1 MSLYDLT
8 GNKVSFTYG
17 RLVQI
22 ASGSYYD
29 GFGNPLNLSGSGTI
43 LTTGSTYPITSSWAN
58 NVISSSYALTASYA
72 LNGGGGGINLVTGS
86 TYPITS
92 SWAITASYCL
102 NSPSPIASEAVS
114 ASFYSSSVW
123 EFTHSLNSK
132 PILIQ
137 AYDVNFNQIIPQ
149 NILLVNLDVARIT
162 FPISASG
169 YAIASKSGILIISS
183 SAGTSLVTGS
193 TYQITSS
200 WANNVVSSSYALTA
214 SYVVIAQTASY
225 WSGSVVSSSYS
236 DSSSYSNNS
245 NSSSY
250 ALSSSYAVTASYSL
264 ISEISNNSLNAQDI
278 LIYVKNTSGAIIPKG
293 KVVRI
298 VGADN
303 SSNNPTI
310 ELADF
315 RNENNSANTL
325 GFTNEEFSVNG
336 FGYVMTEGK
345 LLTVNTSNFTS
356 ADLLYLSSSGTVT
369 NVTPQPP
376 YHGVRLGQVI
386 RSQINNGSIY
396 VRIDNGYELEELH
409 NVLDTSTTSSYGDLL
424 MRNGSVWI
432 NSKNLTGSYTLS
444 GSLTTTSNINCISV
458 TASLNGTSSWSNNSI
473 SSSVSI
479 SSSYTVTASYSSN
492 SLTASYF
499 GSGSDNYFPFWSSNK
514 LSYDSLISQS
524 NNQIAI
530 LSDTTS
536 FLGDALIINKS
547 DPIYVN
553 NNPTIDASNSPNQ
566 TLMLTPNVVIGGDGN
581 SEHWNRFNSNGTV
594 DFLGANI
601 KFTSGGAAAF
611 NSSITIGSPVL
622 LGNNVLDVIG
632 NISASA
638 ITASRLVG
646 TADSASYLT
655 PTNNYTVANLTSSNI
670 LVTGTIY
677 ASNFSAS
684 TIYITSSE
692 FIVADNIITLN
703 ALNPYK
709 RYAGLELH
717 DSGSNNFSSI
727 LWDSQNNYLFVSSS
741 EAVGSRQI
749 ILGPDNQVNLISNY
763 IPLISGSNTI
773 TSSIIYQNTGNI
785 GIGTTLPS
793 AKVDVVG
800 DVQANAFY
808 GKSFN
813 LTTTSGQSAI
823 FDTFTS
829 TGTGEVYE
837 ITIKGNPNA
846 GESNNYQDVIYGKI
860 IVGTGKTGSIA
871 TTFVNYVQE
880 SPDPRLL
887 YSSGGSSLTA
897 SVYFN
902 SASVDVTQKGVGQST
917 PIRVVIGSYAV
928 GYVGNNTTVRL
939 KQIL

>member
-17 RLVQI
+17 RLVQV

-29 GFGNPLNLSGSGTI
+29 GFGNPLDLSGSGTVLI
-43 LTTGSTYPITSSWAN
+43 
-58 NVISSSYALTASYA
+58 
-72 LNGGGGGINLVTGS
+72 TGS

-102 NSPSPIASEAVS
+102 NSPSPITSEAVS

-123 EFTHSLNSK
+123 EFTHSLNTT
-132 PILIQ
+132 PILVQ
-137 AYDVNFNQIIPQ
+137 TYDLDFNQIIPQ
-149 NILLVNLDVARIT
+149 NILLVNLDVARIS

-169 YAIASKSGILIISS
+169 YVIASRSGLLVISS
-183 SAGTSLVTGS
+183 SVGTNLTTGS
-193 TYQITSS
+193 TYPITSS
-200 WANNVVSSSYALTA
+200 WANNVVSASYSNNSTSASYSLTA
-214 SYVVIAQTASY
+214 SYY
-225 WSGSVVSSSYS
+225 DGSVVSSSYS

-250 ALSSSYAVTASYSL
+250 TLSSSYAVTASYSL
-264 ISEISNNSLNAQDI
+264 FAENSVNSQNAQDI
-278 LIYVKNTSGAIIPKG
+278 LVYAKNTSGAIIPKG

-315 RNENNSANTL
+315 RNENDSANTL

-336 FGYVMTEGK
+336 FGYVITEGK
-345 LLTVNTSNFTS
+345 LTMVNTGDFVSG
-356 ADLLYLSSSGTVT
+356 DLLYLSSSGTVT
-369 NVTPQPP
+369 TTTPHPP
-376 YHGVRLGQVI
+376 YHSVRLGEVL
-386 RSQINNGSIY
+386 RSQNVNGSIY

-424 MRNGSVWI
+424 VKSGSLWI
-432 NSKNLTGSYTLS
+432 NSKNLIGSYTLS
-444 GSLTTTSNINCISV
+444 GSLTTTSDINCTSV
-458 TASLNGTSSWSNNSI
+458 TASLYGTSSWSNNS
-473 SSSVSI
+473 
-479 SSSYTVTASYSSN
+479 
-492 SLTASYF
+492 LT
-499 GSGSDNYFPFWSSNK
+499 
-514 LSYDSLISQS
+514 
-524 NNQIAI
+524 
-530 LSDTTS
+530 
-536 FLGDALIINKS
+536 
-547 DPIYVN
+547 
-553 NNPTIDASNSPNQ
+553 
-566 TLMLTPNVVIGGDGN
+566 
-581 SEHWNRFNSNGTV
+581 
-594 DFLGANI
+594 
-601 KFTSGGAAAF
+601 
-611 NSSITIGSPVL
+611 
-622 LGNNVLDVIG
+622 
-632 NISASA
+632 
-638 ITASRLVG
+638 
-646 TADSASYLT
+646 ASYLT
-655 PTNNYTVANLTSSNI
+655 PTNNYVVANLTSSNI
-670 LVTGTIY
+670 SVTGTIY

-692 FIVADNIITLN
+692 YIVADNIITLN

-741 EAVGSRQI
+741 ETVGSRQI
-749 ILGPDNQVNLISNY
+749 ILGPDHEVNLISNY

-785 GIGTTLPS
+785 GIGTTSPS

-837 ITIKGNPNA
+837 VTIKGNPNA
-846 GESNNYQDVIYGKI
+846 GESVDYQDVIYGKI

-871 TTFVNYVQE
+871 TTFINYVQE

-902 SASVDVTQKGVGQST
+902 SASFDVTQKGVGQST

>member
-1 MSLYDLT
+1 M
-8 GNKVSFTYG
+8 
-17 RLVQI
+17 
-22 ASGSYYD
+22 
-29 GFGNPLNLSGSGTI
+29 
-43 LTTGSTYPITSSWAN
+43 
-58 NVISSSYALTASYA
+58 
-72 LNGGGGGINLVTGS
+72 
-86 TYPITS
+86 
-92 SWAITASYCL
+92 
-102 NSPSPIASEAVS
+102 
-114 ASFYSSSVW
+114 
-123 EFTHSLNSK
+123 
-132 PILIQ
+132 
-137 AYDVNFNQIIPQ
+137 
-149 NILLVNLDVARIT
+149 
-162 FPISASG
+162 
-169 YAIASKSGILIISS
+169 
-183 SAGTSLVTGS
+183 
-193 TYQITSS
+193 
-200 WANNVVSSSYALTA
+200 
-214 SYVVIAQTASY
+214 
-225 WSGSVVSSSYS
+225 
-236 DSSSYSNNS
+236 
-245 NSSSY
+245 
-250 ALSSSYAVTASYSL
+250 
-264 ISEISNNSLNAQDI
+264 
-278 LIYVKNTSGAIIPKG
+278 
-293 KVVRI
+293 
-298 VGADN
+298 
-303 SSNNPTI
+303 
-310 ELADF
+310 
-315 RNENNSANTL
+315 
-325 GFTNEEFSVNG
+325 
-336 FGYVMTEGK
+336 
-345 LLTVNTSNFTS
+345 
-356 ADLLYLSSSGTVT
+356 
-369 NVTPQPP
+369 
-376 YHGVRLGQVI
+376 
-386 RSQINNGSIY
+386 
-396 VRIDNGYELEELH
+396 
-409 NVLDTSTTSSYGDLL
+409 
-424 MRNGSVWI
+424 
-432 NSKNLTGSYTLS
+432 
-444 GSLTTTSNINCISV
+444 
-458 TASLNGTSSWSNNSI
+458 
-473 SSSVSI
+473 
-479 SSSYTVTASYSSN
+479 
-492 SLTASYF
+492 
-499 GSGSDNYFPFWSSNK
+499 
-514 LSYDSLISQS
+514 ISQS

-692 FIVADNIITLN
+692 YIVSDNIITLN
-703 ALNPYK
+703 ALNPYR

-727 LWDSQNNYLFVSSS
+727 LWDSQNNYLFISSS
-741 EAVGSRQI
+741 ETVGSRQI

>member
-29 GFGNPLNLSGSGTI
+29 GFGNLLNLSGTGSGTI
-43 LTTGSTYPITSSWAN
+43 LTTGSTYPITSSWAIHSI
-58 NVISSSYALTASYA
+58 NVDGGYVTASGILTAGDIIPSNPSASLGTVEFPFKDINISS
-72 LNGGGGGINLVTGS
+72 GS
-86 TYPITS
+86 ISLANADPLI
-92 SWAITASYCL
+92 
-102 NSPSPIASEAVS
+102 EAVVLS
-114 ASFYSSSVW
+114 
-123 EFTHSLNSK
+123 N
-132 PILIQ
+132 
-137 AYDVNFNQIIPQ
+137 VNG
-149 NILLVNLDVARIT
+149 NLDV
-162 FPISASG
+162 SSG
-169 YAIASKSGILIISS
+169 GIRLVQENSSFIAP
-183 SAGTSLVTGS
+183 TGS
-193 TYQITSS
+193 
-200 WANNVVSSSYALTA
+200 
-214 SYVVIAQTASY
+214 
-225 WSGSVVSSSYS
+225 
-236 DSSSYSNNS
+236 
-245 NSSSY
+245 
-250 ALSSSYAVTASYSL
+250 
-264 ISEISNNSLNAQDI
+264 
-278 LIYVKNTSGAIIPKG
+278 
-293 KVVRI
+293 
-298 VGADN
+298 
-303 SSNNPTI
+303 
-310 ELADF
+310 
-315 RNENNSANTL
+315 
-325 GFTNEEFSVNG
+325 FS
-336 FGYVMTEGK
+336 
-345 LLTVNTSNFTS
+345 
-356 ADLLYLSSSGTVT
+356 YLSSSFKQVGD
-369 NVTPQPP
+369 
-376 YHGVRLGQVI
+376 RLLIGNDI
-386 RSQINNGSIY
+386 I
-396 VRIDNGYELEELH
+396 
-409 NVLDTSTTSSYGDLL
+409 
-424 MRNGSVWI
+424 
-432 NSKNLTGSYTLS
+432 S
-444 GSLTTTSNINCISV
+444 GSLQVVNGITG
-458 TASLNGTSSWSNNSI
+458 SLYGTSSWSNNSI

-479 SSSYTVTASYSSN
+479 SSSYTVNASYSSN

-514 LSYDSLISQS
+514 LSYNSLISQS

-530 LSDTTS
+530 LSDTAS
-536 FLGDALIINKS
+536 FLGNALIINKS

-581 SEHWNRFNSNGTV
+581 SEHWNRFNSDGTV

-622 LGNNVLDVIG
+622 LGNNKLDVIG

-655 PTNNYTVANLTSSNI
+655 PTNNYTVSNLTSSNI

-692 FIVADNIITLN
+692 YIVSDNIITLN
-703 ALNPYK
+703 ALNPYR

-717 DSGSNNFSSI
+717 DSGSSNFSSI

-741 EAVGSRQI
+741 ETVGSRQI
-749 ILGPDNQVNLISNY
+749 ILGPDNEVNLISNY
-763 IPLISGSNTI
+763 IPLISSSNTI

-785 GIGTTLPS
+785 GIGTTSPS

-800 DVQANAFY
+800 DIQANAFY

-837 ITIKGNPNA
+837 VIIKSNPNA
-846 GESNNYQDVIYGKI
+846 GESGNYQDVIYGKI

-902 SASVDVTQKGVGQST
+902 SSSVDVTQKGVGQST

>member
-1 MSLYDLT
+1 MSYDLT
-8 GNKVSFTYG
+8 GEKISFTYG
-17 RLVQI
+17 RVVQI
-22 ASGSYYD
+22 VSGSYYD
-29 GFGNPLNLSGSGTI
+29 GFGNVLPIGTSSVVISGSTSGFA
-43 LTTGSTYPITSSWAN
+43 TTGSNTFIGNEIVSGSVIVTNGITGSLYGTSSWAEN
-58 NVISSSYALTASYA
+58 S
-72 LNGGGGGINLVTGS
+72 INT
-86 TYPITS
+86 I
-92 SWAITASYCL
+92 
-102 NSPSPIASEAVS
+102 NS
-114 ASFYSSSVW
+114 
-123 EFTHSLNSK
+123 
-132 PILIQ
+132 Q
-137 AYDVNFNQIIPQ
+137 
-149 NILLVNLDVARIT
+149 
-162 FPISASG
+162 
-169 YAIASKSGILIISS
+169 
-183 SAGTSLVTGS
+183 
-193 TYQITSS
+193 
-200 WANNVVSSSYALTA
+200 
-214 SYVVIAQTASY
+214 
-225 WSGSVVSSSYS
+225 
-236 DSSSYSNNS
+236 
-245 NSSSY
+245 
-250 ALSSSYAVTASYSL
+250 
-264 ISEISNNSLNAQDI
+264 NAQDI
-278 LIYVKNTSGAIIPKG
+278 LVYAKNTSGAIIRKG
-293 KVVRI
+293 HLVRI

-315 RNENNSANTL
+315 RNENKSANTL
-325 GFTNEEFSVNG
+325 GYANEDFSING
-336 FGYVMTEGK
+336 FGYVITEGK
-345 LLTVNTSNFTS
+345 LIGVNTANFTS
-356 ADLLYLSSSGTVT
+356 GDLLYLSSSGDYT
-369 NVTPQPP
+369 NVEPIPP
-376 YHGVRLGQVI
+376 NHGVRVGQVI

-396 VRIDNGYELEELH
+396 VRIDNGAELDELH
-409 NVLDTSTTSSYGDLL
+409 NVIDTSTTSSYGDLL
-424 MRNGSVWI
+424 VRSGSVWT

-458 TASLNGTSSWSNNSI
+458 TASLYGTSSWSNNSI

-692 FIVADNIITLN
+692 YIVSDNIITLN
-703 ALNPYK
+703 ALNPYR

-727 LWDSQNNYLFVSSS
+727 LWDSQNNYLFISSS
-741 EAVGSRQI
+741 ETVGSRQI

-785 GIGTTLPS
+785 GIGTTSPS

-846 GESNNYQDVIYGKI
+846 GESSNYQDVIYGKI

-871 TTFVNYVQE
+871 TTFINYVQE

-902 SASVDVTQKGVGQST
+902 SSSVDVTQKGVGQST

-928 GYVGNNTTVRL
+928 GYVGDNTTVRL

>member
-1 MSLYDLT
+1 M
-8 GNKVSFTYG
+8 
-17 RLVQI
+17 
-22 ASGSYYD
+22 
-29 GFGNPLNLSGSGTI
+29 
-43 LTTGSTYPITSSWAN
+43 
-58 NVISSSYALTASYA
+58 
-72 LNGGGGGINLVTGS
+72 
-86 TYPITS
+86 
-92 SWAITASYCL
+92 
-102 NSPSPIASEAVS
+102 
-114 ASFYSSSVW
+114 
-123 EFTHSLNSK
+123 
-132 PILIQ
+132 
-137 AYDVNFNQIIPQ
+137 
-149 NILLVNLDVARIT
+149 
-162 FPISASG
+162 
-169 YAIASKSGILIISS
+169 
-183 SAGTSLVTGS
+183 
-193 TYQITSS
+193 
-200 WANNVVSSSYALTA
+200 
-214 SYVVIAQTASY
+214 
-225 WSGSVVSSSYS
+225 
-236 DSSSYSNNS
+236 
-245 NSSSY
+245 
-250 ALSSSYAVTASYSL
+250 
-264 ISEISNNSLNAQDI
+264 
-278 LIYVKNTSGAIIPKG
+278 
-293 KVVRI
+293 
-298 VGADN
+298 
-303 SSNNPTI
+303 
-310 ELADF
+310 
-315 RNENNSANTL
+315 
-325 GFTNEEFSVNG
+325 
-336 FGYVMTEGK
+336 
-345 LLTVNTSNFTS
+345 
-356 ADLLYLSSSGTVT
+356 
-369 NVTPQPP
+369 
-376 YHGVRLGQVI
+376 
-386 RSQINNGSIY
+386 
-396 VRIDNGYELEELH
+396 
-409 NVLDTSTTSSYGDLL
+409 
-424 MRNGSVWI
+424 
-432 NSKNLTGSYTLS
+432 
-444 GSLTTTSNINCISV
+444 
-458 TASLNGTSSWSNNSI
+458 
-473 SSSVSI
+473 
-479 SSSYTVTASYSSN
+479 
-492 SLTASYF
+492 
-499 GSGSDNYFPFWSSNK
+499 
-514 LSYDSLISQS
+514 ISQS

-692 FIVADNIITLN
+692 YIVSDNIITLN
-703 ALNPYK
+703 ALNPYR

-741 EAVGSRQI
+741 ETVGSRQI

-785 GIGTTLPS
+785 GIGTTSPS

-846 GESNNYQDVIYGKI
+846 GESSNYQDVIYGKI

>member
-29 GFGNPLNLSGSGTI
+29 GFGNLLNLSGTGSGTI
-43 LTTGSTYPITSSWAN
+43 LTTGSTYPITSSWAIHSI
-58 NVISSSYALTASYA
+58 NVDGGYVTASGILTAGDIIPSNPSASLGTVEFPFKDINISS
-72 LNGGGGGINLVTGS
+72 GS
-86 TYPITS
+86 ISLANADPLI
-92 SWAITASYCL
+92 
-102 NSPSPIASEAVS
+102 EAVVLS
-114 ASFYSSSVW
+114 
-123 EFTHSLNSK
+123 N
-132 PILIQ
+132 
-137 AYDVNFNQIIPQ
+137 VNG
-149 NILLVNLDVARIT
+149 NLDV
-162 FPISASG
+162 SSG
-169 YAIASKSGILIISS
+169 GIRLVQENSSFIAP
-183 SAGTSLVTGS
+183 TGS
-193 TYQITSS
+193 
-200 WANNVVSSSYALTA
+200 
-214 SYVVIAQTASY
+214 
-225 WSGSVVSSSYS
+225 
-236 DSSSYSNNS
+236 
-245 NSSSY
+245 
-250 ALSSSYAVTASYSL
+250 
-264 ISEISNNSLNAQDI
+264 
-278 LIYVKNTSGAIIPKG
+278 
-293 KVVRI
+293 
-298 VGADN
+298 
-303 SSNNPTI
+303 
-310 ELADF
+310 
-315 RNENNSANTL
+315 
-325 GFTNEEFSVNG
+325 FS
-336 FGYVMTEGK
+336 
-345 LLTVNTSNFTS
+345 
-356 ADLLYLSSSGTVT
+356 YLSSSFKQVGD
-369 NVTPQPP
+369 
-376 YHGVRLGQVI
+376 RLLIGNDI
-386 RSQINNGSIY
+386 I
-396 VRIDNGYELEELH
+396 
-409 NVLDTSTTSSYGDLL
+409 
-424 MRNGSVWI
+424 
-432 NSKNLTGSYTLS
+432 S
-444 GSLTTTSNINCISV
+444 GSLQVVNGITG
-458 TASLNGTSSWSNNSI
+458 SLYGTSSWSNNSI

-479 SSSYTVTASYSSN
+479 SSSYTVNASYSSN

-514 LSYDSLISQS
+514 LSYNSLISQS

-530 LSDTTS
+530 LSDTAS
-536 FLGDALIINKS
+536 FLGNALIINKS

-581 SEHWNRFNSNGTV
+581 SEHWNRFNSDGTV

-622 LGNNVLDVIG
+622 LGNNKLDVIG

-655 PTNNYTVANLTSSNI
+655 PTNNYTVSNLTSSNI

-692 FIVADNIITLN
+692 YIVSDNIITLN
-703 ALNPYK
+703 ALNPYR

-717 DSGSNNFSSI
+717 DSGSSNFSSI

-741 EAVGSRQI
+741 ETVGSRQI
-749 ILGPDNQVNLISNY
+749 ILGPDNEVNLISNY
-763 IPLISGSNTI
+763 IPLISSSNTI

-785 GIGTTLPS
+785 GIGTTSPS

-800 DVQANAFY
+800 DIQANAFY

-837 ITIKGNPNA
+837 VIIKSNPNA
-846 GESNNYQDVIYGKI
+846 GESGNYQDVIYGKI
-860 IVGTGKTGSIA
+860 IVGTGKTGSIV
-871 TTFVNYVQE
+871 TTFINYVQE

-902 SASVDVTQKGVGQST
+902 SSSVDVTQKGVGQST

>member
-29 GFGNPLNLSGSGTI
+29 GFGNLLNLSGSGTI

-72 LNGGGGGINLVTGS
+72 LNGGGSINLVTGS

-92 SWAITASYCL
+92 SWAIHSINVDGGYVTASGILTAGDIIPSNPSASLGTTQYPFKEIKISSGSISIANADPLIEAVILSNVNGNLDVSSGGIRLVQQNSSFIAPTGSFSYLSSSFKQVGDRLLIGNDIISGSLQVVNGITGSLYGTSSWAITASYCL
-102 NSPSPIASEAVS
+102 NSSGQTASEAVS

-123 EFTHSLNSK
+123 EFTHSLSSK

-169 YAIASKSGILIISS
+169 YAIASKSGILMISS

-200 WANNVVSSSYALTA
+200 WANNVVSASYSNNSTSASYSLTASYWSGSIVSSSYALTA
-214 SYVVIAQTASY
+214 SY
-225 WSGSVVSSSYS
+225 
-236 DSSSYSNNS
+236 
-245 NSSSY
+245 
-250 ALSSSYAVTASYSL
+250 ALNGGGGGGTTL
-264 ISEISNNSLNAQDI
+264 I
-278 LIYVKNTSGAIIPKG
+278 
-293 KVVRI
+293 
-298 VGADN
+298 
-303 SSNNPTI
+303 
-310 ELADF
+310 
-315 RNENNSANTL
+315 
-325 GFTNEEFSVNG
+325 
-336 FGYVMTEGK
+336 
-345 LLTVNTSNFTS
+345 
-356 ADLLYLSSSGTVT
+356 
-369 NVTPQPP
+369 
-376 YHGVRLGQVI
+376 
-386 RSQINNGSIY
+386 
-396 VRIDNGYELEELH
+396 
-409 NVLDTSTTSSYGDLL
+409 
-424 MRNGSVWI
+424 
-432 NSKNLTGSYTLS
+432 TGSTYS
-444 GSLTTTSNINCISV
+444 I
-458 TASLNGTSSWSNNSI
+458 TSSWSNNSI

-514 LSYDSLISQS
+514 LSYNSLISQS

-692 FIVADNIITLN
+692 YIVSDNIITLN
-703 ALNPYK
+703 ALNPYR

-717 DSGSNNFSSI
+717 DSGSSNFSSI

-741 EAVGSRQI
+741 ETVGSRQI